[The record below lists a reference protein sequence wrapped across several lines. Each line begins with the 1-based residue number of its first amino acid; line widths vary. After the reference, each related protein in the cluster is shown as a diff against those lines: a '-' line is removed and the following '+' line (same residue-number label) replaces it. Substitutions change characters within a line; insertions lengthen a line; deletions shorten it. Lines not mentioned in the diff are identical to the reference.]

1 MNSRRFMLVPRRR
14 EHRNCSNRDIGRPRQ
29 CLLWVNRAILTVRRL
44 LPVFPHKQ
52 TFQGPPA
59 CLKGAING
67 HGRLFDHLIGAGK
80 QRGRHGEVE
89 RFGGLEIDCQL
100 EFRGYFDWQ
109 LTWLFAAQ
117 YSIDIECG
125 TAEQVDI

>member
-1 MNSRRFMLVPRRR
+1 MISTSAKTKRRPKSYLTIETSVVACRSGSSTDLRTGLSHVR
-14 EHRNCSNRDIGRPRQ
+14 SSLSNGHA
-29 CLLWVNRAILTVRRL
+29 N
-44 LPVFPHKQ
+44 
-52 TFQGPPA
+52 PA
-59 CLKGAING
+59 LACPFGAING

-89 RFGGLEIDCQL
+89 RFGGLEVDCQL

>member
-1 MNSRRFMLVPRRR
+1 MTLFGIVACKIQSR
-14 EHRNCSNRDIGRPRQ
+14 
-29 CLLWVNRAILTVRRL
+29 LWVKTRKSSWPTPTSA
-44 LPVFPHKQ
+44 LPPKAEVSVLSFDVC
-52 TFQGPPA
+52 F
-59 CLKGAING
+59 GAING